1 MATYFHY
8 RPIALDPGCRG
19 RTLSLVEFL
28 KSVVG
33 KLVTGAVVLA
43 VFAAGF
49 AWYQMDPAERS
60 NVTAGAGRIVGW
72 IALVTAIPWLIFFL
86 VQRVAKMDS
95 NLASG
100 VFVLLLTLLEAA
112 GLAWMF
118 HFSVR
123 GGAGW
128 TFFAVGVVLAGVY
141 NLLMCDWIAERFA

>member
-1 MATYFHY
+1 MAAIFHY
-8 RPIALDPGCRG
+8 ASIVLDPSRRG
-19 RTLSLVEFL
+19 RTLSVVEFL

-33 KLVTGAVVLA
+33 KLVTGAVTLA

-49 AWYQMDPAERS
+49 AWYRMDEAGRS
-60 NVTAGAGRIVGW
+60 ELAGGAGRIVGW
-72 IALVTAIPWLIFFL
+72 IALVAAIPWTIFFL

-95 NLASG
+95 NVASG
-100 VFVLLLTLLEAA
+100 VFVLGLTLLEAA

-118 HFSVR
+118 HFSIS

-141 NLLMCDWIAERFA
+141 NLLMCDWIAERFG